1 MININHL
8 IYNPVPLFR
17 FGLFEAMSAIEMM
30 DVKMDAGMMCNQ
42 ISRQVM
48 DLPHSI
54 EVQSWALG
62 LPVKTA
68 PMENGPNP
76 KQPHFRSKRPQTK
89 KNS

>member
-1 MININHL
+1 
-8 IYNPVPLFR
+8 
-17 FGLFEAMSAIEMM
+17 MSAIEMM

-62 LPVKTA
+62 LPVK
-68 PMENGPNP
+68 NGPNGKWP
-76 KQPHFRSKRPQTK
+76 QSKTAPLSIKTAPNE
-89 KNS
+89 KNLVKTAP